1 MFHINWC
8 TVQTMFDAN
17 EEGGQI
23 DDMVSASG
31 GRAALSSVSVLPIGV
46 FLPPDSRD
54 CELEGG
60 PWRSA

>member
-1 MFHINWC
+1 MSHITRC
-8 TVQTMFDAN
+8 TGQTKFDAN

-31 GRAALSSVSVLPIGV
+31 GRAALSSVSVPPTGV
-46 FLPPDSRD
+46 FLLADSRD